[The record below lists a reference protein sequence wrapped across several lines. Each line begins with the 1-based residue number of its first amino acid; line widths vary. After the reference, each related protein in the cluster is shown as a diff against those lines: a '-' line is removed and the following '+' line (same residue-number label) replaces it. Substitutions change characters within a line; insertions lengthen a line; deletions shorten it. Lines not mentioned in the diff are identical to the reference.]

1 MPFGG
6 RRMGL
11 TAAGAYR
18 RDRRRARA
26 EPPRRRPRR
35 LGSRSMANSENIV
48 GLLAKVPIFEALAP
62 DDLRRVAD
70 GAVPRRVPPP
80 QGVFRAGDSGDTG
93 PRGPQGHTP
102 ARRGNTEGGG
112 IAPPPPGRRR

>member
-62 DDLRRVAD
+62 DDLRRGAD
-70 GAVPRRVPPP
+70 VPGPRRVAPRP
-80 QGVFRAGDSGDTG
+80 GVFPPGEPGGTWRLG
-93 PRGPQGHTP
+93 RKGHTP
-102 ARRGNTEGGG
+102 PPAAKPRRRGG
-112 IAPPPPGRRR
+112 